1 MPKQK
6 LETIFDHDPT
16 PAELREI
23 FSWREEDIE
32 PGKKHYLTKKRPDQD
47 HNLRQDLCYLDISTL
62 YWLRGDAAKD
72 QEYRDKCKD
81 QKLAKMHGFHYY

>member
-6 LETIFDHDPT
+6 FETIFDHDPT
-16 PAELREI
+16 PAELRKI
-23 FSWREEDIE
+23 FGWSEENIE
-32 PGKKHYLTKKRPDQD
+32 FHKEQYPKDDSRD
-47 HNLRQDLCYLDISTL
+47 HDLRQDLYYLDISTL
-62 YWLRGDAAKD
+62 YWLRGDATKD